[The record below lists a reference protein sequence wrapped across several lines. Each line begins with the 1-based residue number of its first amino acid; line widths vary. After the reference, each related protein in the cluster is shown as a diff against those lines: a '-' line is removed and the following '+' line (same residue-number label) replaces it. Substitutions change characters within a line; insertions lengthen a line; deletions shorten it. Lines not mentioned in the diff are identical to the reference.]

1 MPSTRHISSSRYL
14 TSHIVIL
21 IHLYLNNIQPS
32 SGQGFVIPSDND
44 GTERLKPC
52 HIPTGKASF
61 CVPVNRCNQISQLFS
76 SMKKPIPG
84 DVSKY
89 IIDSFLCSGGD
100 NEMCCP
106 FDSIDNPK
114 LEEPP
119 IIRDRGTQNIKH
131 WMQSVYSELWT
142 DISFY
147 VYVKSAQKRINIC
160 KVPGTVFE
168 HDDDDDVVLS
178 SKTFGLQQPARRT
191 EQV

>member
-1 MPSTRHISSSRYL
+1 MFMWYVTPESNDKLLGVNESDQHRNQTHLHWYKMVSTRQISSSRYL
-14 TSHIVIL
+14 TSPMVIVIY
-21 IHLYLNNIQPS
+21 LYLNNIQPS
-32 SGQGFVIPSDND
+32 SSQGFVIPSDND
-44 GTERLKPC
+44 GTERLRPC

-106 FDSIDNPK
+106 LDSIDNPK

-131 WMQSVYSELWT
+131 WR
-142 DISFY
+142 
-147 VYVKSAQKRINIC
+147 QK
-160 KVPGTVFE
+160 
-168 HDDDDDVVLS
+168 
-178 SKTFGLQQPARRT
+178 
-191 EQV
+191 